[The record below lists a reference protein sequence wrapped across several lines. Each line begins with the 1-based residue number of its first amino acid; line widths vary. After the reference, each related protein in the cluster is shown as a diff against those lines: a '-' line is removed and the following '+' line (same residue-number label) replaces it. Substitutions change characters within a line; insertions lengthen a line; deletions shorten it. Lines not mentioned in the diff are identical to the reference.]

1 MFLEGVREK
10 GDLPGRFLRY
20 TEHEG
25 RQGREPAREGNQP
38 GKGTSQGYVPPSVL

>member
-25 RQGREPAREGNQP
+25 RQGRDSEQFCLEAEIEAET
-38 GKGTSQGYVPPSVL
+38 KDAY